1 MKRLWWVLGVVLF
14 LVFLYFTAL
23 PGDLAV
29 GRDDQTGLAGTYTV
43 NGVDPTGREYSGTV
57 VITST
62 GEDSYSLEW
71 IITGSIVSGLGTQS
85 GNELSVRWETTA
97 AVANGTG
104 SATYEIR
111 PDGSMVGTR
120 VVDGIEGSGTEEIFP
135 EA

>member
-1 MKRLWWVLGVVLF
+1 MKRAWWIVGVVLF

-29 GRDDQTGLAGTYTV
+29 GREDPTGLAGTYTV

-62 GEDSYSLEW
+62 GQDSYVLEW
-71 IITGSIVSGLGTQS
+71 IITGSIVSGVGTQS

-104 SATYEIR
+104 LATYEIR
-111 PDGSMVGTR
+111 SDGSMIGTR
-120 VVDGIEGSGTEEIFP
+120 VVDGLEGFGTEEIFP